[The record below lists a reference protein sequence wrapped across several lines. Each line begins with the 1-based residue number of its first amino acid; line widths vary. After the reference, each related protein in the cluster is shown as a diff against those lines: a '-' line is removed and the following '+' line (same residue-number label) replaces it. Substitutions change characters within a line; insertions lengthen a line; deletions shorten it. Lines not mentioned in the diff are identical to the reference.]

1 MLKLLSAV
9 LAALGLFNIAAL
21 AANHTCR
28 SMPDSVKIDGI
39 LDDKAWQGLDTLRLL
54 RNNAPA
60 GGVPSA
66 ETKVLVGWSRTRL
79 YVAFIADSKNVKNTV
94 TKHDDDGL
102 YAQDVVELFID
113 PDGDGKN
120 YFELEWNCLNTSL
133 DFFFTGPLQ
142 GLDKAWAP
150 KGMQSAVK
158 VRGTANQPGDVD
170 TGMTVEISLPWEGFS
185 AWSKKG
191 LPPQAGDSLPLNF
204 YRIIYPAQGSAELIS
219 WTHTGAPSFH
229 MPEKFGAL
237 VFSSQPVTGLLP
249 NRSRITPAAASGAKS
264 ARRIDGKLYNR
275 TGSASLPEVRLFQ
288 SPPR

>member
-1 MLKLLSAV
+1 MTKLLSGV
-9 LAALGLFNIAAL
+9 FLGLFHISAVAAT
-21 AANHTCR
+21 HSCR
-28 SMPDSVKIDGI
+28 PMPDSVKIDGI
-39 LDDKAWQGLDTLRLL
+39 LDDKAWQGLDTLHLF

-60 GGVPSA
+60 GGAASA
-66 ETKVLVGWSRTRL
+66 ETRVLVGWSRTRL
-79 YVAFIADSKNVKNTV
+79 YVAFIADSRNVKNTV
-94 TKHDDDGL
+94 TKHDDDGI
-102 YAQDVVELFID
+102 YQQDVVELFID

-204 YRIIYPAQGSAELIS
+204 YRIIYPASGSAELIS
-219 WTHTGAPSFH
+219 WTPTGAPSFH

-237 VFSSQPVTGLLP
+237 VFSSQPVTALLP
-249 NRSRITPAAASGAKS
+249 RPSRPAPSGAPGAGS
-264 ARRIDGKLYNR
+264 GRRIDGKLYNR
-275 TGSASLPEVRLFQ
+275 NGAGPIPGVWIFRPQ
-288 SPPR
+288 PR

>member
-1 MLKLLSAV
+1 MYKLLFGV
-9 LAALGLFNIAAL
+9 LAALGFFNITSE

-28 SMPDSVKIDGI
+28 PMPDSVKIDGI

-60 GGVPSA
+60 GGAPSA
-66 ETKVLVGWSRTRL
+66 ETKVLVGWSNTRL

-102 YAQDVVELFID
+102 YQQDVVELFID

-133 DFFFTGPLQ
+133 DFFFTDPLQ

-170 TGMTVEISLPWEGFS
+170 TGMTVEISLPWDGFS

-204 YRIIYPAQGSAELIS
+204 YRIIYPATGSAELIS
-219 WTHTGAPSFH
+219 WTPTGAPSFH

-237 VFSSQPVTGLLP
+237 VFASQPVTGLLP
-249 NRSRITPAAASGAKS
+249 NPLREAPARTAGAGLT
-264 ARRIDGKLYNR
+264 RRIDGKLYTR
-275 TGSASLPEVRLFQ
+275 FGSAPAGELRLFQ
-288 SPPR
+288 PPSR